1 MEIHYPQSYKI
12 VIIAL
17 KLFTEAPKT
26 TQNKGR
32 IKVYRSYLQI
42 QKQILSI
49 IIGQKYLFLIVMV
62 LYIKDQN

>member
-1 MEIHYPQSYKI
+1 MEAQRTI
-12 VIIAL
+12 
-17 KLFTEAPKT
+17 
-26 TQNKGR
+26 QNKGR
-32 IKVYRSYLQI
+32 IKVYQSYPQI